1 MGKVLKILGV
11 VFLVVI
17 AGIVALMFWAH
28 GEGQAQQRRFFDA
41 VASGDPDK
49 LIAML
54 DPASIGPVD
63 PPILKMWMD
72 RVNDKLG
79 KYEGLAASNFNT
91 SKNITSAGTVVESKG
106 TAKFAKGQAEVRLTL
121 LGDMIVGFEV
131 TSDVLKG
138 TWLDLPLKEPLYRDR
153 AKKFI
158 KHLADM
164 EIETAMAMVH
174 ENLRKTRISWFRFRP
189 WV

>member
-79 KYEGLAASNFNT
+79 KYEGLAASNFNPGFPGLGFVLGYNRA
-91 SKNITSAGTVVESKG
+91 SFDRINKG
-106 TAKFAKGQAEVRLTL
+106 FPQDQRQQNWRIQWVKAARMPFA
-121 LGDMIVGFEV
+121 
-131 TSDVLKG
+131 
-138 TWLDLPLKEPLYRDR
+138 
-153 AKKFI
+153 
-158 KHLADM
+158 
-164 EIETAMAMVH
+164 
-174 ENLRKTRISWFRFRP
+174 
-189 WV
+189 